1 MAKRTNRPFP
11 PEGAKEPFKIFN
23 GVSWRPS
30 KQRGGDLKEESSSSF
45 PTRREKHGAIREK
58 GNLKAP
64 YHLDSFFSCERATLR
79 QEQCDADQTVE
90 PCNSRSNVEIERS
103 KPRCFS
109 YSSSYARSQK
119 MRRSW
124 IEKHWIYFFFETQ
137 IFFFLFLLFK
147 SLLICWRRNDD
158 NRIDGSKKNMLDLKE
173 NWKEEDI
180 LDSTWRKLE
189 LLSWW

>member
-1 MAKRTNRPFP
+1 MTLKSYERRNYDGEEKERRMRKKGKRMAKRTNRPFP

-124 IEKHWIYFFFETQ
+124 IEKH
-137 IFFFLFLLFK
+137 
-147 SLLICWRRNDD
+147 
-158 NRIDGSKKNMLDLKE
+158 
-173 NWKEEDI
+173 
-180 LDSTWRKLE
+180 
-189 LLSWW
+189 

>member
-1 MAKRTNRPFP
+1 MTLKSYERRNYDGEEKERRMRKKGKRMAKRTNRPFP

-109 YSSSYARSQK
+109 YSSSYASGCA
-119 MRRSW
+119 
-124 IEKHWIYFFFETQ
+124 IA
-137 IFFFLFLLFK
+137 
-147 SLLICWRRNDD
+147 
-158 NRIDGSKKNMLDLKE
+158 
-173 NWKEEDI
+173 EDAKI
-180 LDSTWRKLE
+180 VD
-189 LLSWW
+189 